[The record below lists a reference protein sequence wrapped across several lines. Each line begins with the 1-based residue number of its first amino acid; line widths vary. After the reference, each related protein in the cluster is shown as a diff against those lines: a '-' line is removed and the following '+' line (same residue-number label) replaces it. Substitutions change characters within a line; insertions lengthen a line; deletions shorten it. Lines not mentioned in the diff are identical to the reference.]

1 MRILMKTKLFTLLTV
16 LFIFTMFLFIGT
28 ATAFAGSGL
37 TAGMETLSVDEI
49 WLTGD
54 MLHITVTDENS
65 GESQTFELNLSDYA
79 KPGDEYVTIK
89 ATDSSGR
96 ESNAIQFRNPYYVP
110 QKNDMPDLVGDTSP
124 LPDGSGQ
131 PSWNGPNPTGDGRPF
146 TPEGTGTV
154 VDNATDGDGKEF
166 FTVETPDGN
175 VFYLIVDRQ
184 RTSESVY
191 LLNAVTEDDLASLA
205 KPGNGKGTSS
215 DETLVQ
221 PPETSAT
228 PDPVPAQPTEVA
240 PEKSGSSNVGTI
252 VFVVIAVVGVG
263 GAGYY
268 FKIVRPK
275 QLGTDGADDY
285 DDTEDGGEY
294 DDDEELDVTED
305 SEGDDEE

>member
-1 MRILMKTKLFTLLTV
+1 MRILMKTKLLPLLVAMFICTVFLFTGTAMAFDASILTV
-16 LFIFTMFLFIGT
+16 
-28 ATAFAGSGL
+28 
-37 TAGMETLSVDEI
+37 GMETLSVDEI

-54 MLHITVTDENS
+54 TLHITVTDEIS
-65 GESQTFELNLSDYA
+65 GESQTFELSLSDYA
-79 KPGDEYVTIK
+79 KAGDEYVTIR

-110 QKNDMPDLVGDTSP
+110 QENDMPDLAGGTSP

-146 TPEGTGTV
+146 TPSGTGTV

-184 RTSESVY
+184 RASENVY

-221 PPETSAT
+221 PPEASAA
-228 PDPVPAQPTEVA
+228 PDPVPVQPTETT
-240 PEKSGSSNVGTI
+240 PEKSGGSNVGTI

-275 QLGTDGADDY
+275 QHGTDGTDDY

-294 DDDEELDVTED
+294 DDDEEMDVTED